1 MKTIDSRL
9 PRLVTR
15 NLTTGKE
22 VKKGDWVK
30 DFRGDTA
37 TFQRAVRGNS
47 PGRDGKVLVDDCQQE
62 FYARI
67 YGLSVT
73 EEFD

>member
-9 PRLVTR
+9 PRLVAR
-15 NLTTGKE
+15 LSTGVE
-22 VKKGDWVK
+22 VKKGDIVK

-37 TFQRAVRGNS
+37 VFQRCVRGNS
-47 PGRDGKVLVDDCQQE
+47 PGHDGKVLVDDCQQE
-62 FYARI
+62 YYARI
-67 YGLSVT
+67 YGLTVT